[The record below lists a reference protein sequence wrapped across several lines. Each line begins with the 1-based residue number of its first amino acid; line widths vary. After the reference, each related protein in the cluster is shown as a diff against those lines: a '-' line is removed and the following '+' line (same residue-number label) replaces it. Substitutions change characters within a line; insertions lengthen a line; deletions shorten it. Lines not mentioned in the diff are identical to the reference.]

1 MGENQNS
8 GIIGLEK
15 AIKSNRVPHGVVLEC
30 NQPQLLQRY
39 VLMLCRWAV
48 CRGESKPCGNC
59 VQCRKV
65 ESGNHPDIYTA
76 QLSGKS
82 EIVNVDEIRKIC
94 NDAYIKSN
102 EADIKVYIIPN
113 ADKMQQQAQNAFLKV
128 LEEPPQN
135 ILFILCCTSS
145 QQLLGTILS
154 RVIVYNLKSAENSE
168 EDVIRAKECAVEI
181 ALELPHT
188 KGYGLLC
195 AVGVFKD
202 RNFAKNVIDN
212 LTDIINDAIKSKIT
226 HSKCSS
232 EGQMLCERIETINL
246 FNITDTLAI
255 AKQMLN
261 SNINMNLF
269 SAWLCAELRRK
280 K

>member
-1 MGENQNS
+1 MGENQIS
-8 GIIGLEK
+8 GIVGLKK
-15 AIKSNRVPHGVVLEC
+15 AIESNRVPHGIVLEC
-30 NQPQLLQRY
+30 NQPRLLQRY
-39 VLMLCRWAV
+39 LLMLCCWAV
-48 CRGESKPCGNC
+48 CRGESKPCGSC

-82 EIVNVDEIRKIC
+82 EVVNVDEIRKIC
-94 NDAYIKSN
+94 NDAYIKPN

-113 ADKMQQQAQNAFLKV
+113 ADKMQQQAQNAFLKI

-135 ILFILCCTSS
+135 ILFILCCTSA

-154 RVIVYNLKSAENSE
+154 RVTVYNLKSAENSD
-168 EDVIRAKECAVEI
+168 EDIIRAKERAVEI
-181 ALELPHT
+181 ALALPRT
-188 KGYGLLC
+188 KGYDLLC

-212 LTDIINDAIKSKIT
+212 LTDIINNAIKAKII

-232 EGQMLCERIETINL
+232 EEQMLCERIETINL
-246 FNITDTLAI
+246 FNITDILAT

-261 SNINMNLF
+261 SNVNMNLF

>member
-1 MGENQNS
+1 MDENQIS
-8 GIIGLEK
+8 GIVELKK
-15 AIKSNRVPHGVVLEC
+15 AIESNRVPHGVVLEC
-30 NQPQLLQRY
+30 NQPQFLQRY
-39 VLMLCRWAV
+39 VLMLCCWAV
-48 CRGESKPCGNC
+48 CRGESKPCGSC

-65 ESGNHPDIYTA
+65 KSGNHPDIYTA

-82 EIVNVDEIRKIC
+82 EVVNVDEIRKIC
-94 NDAYIKSN
+94 NDAYIKPN

-113 ADKMQQQAQNAFLKV
+113 ADKMQQQAQNAFLKI

-154 RVIVYNLKSAENSE
+154 RVTVYNLKSAENSD
-168 EDVIRAKECAVEI
+168 EDIIRAKERAVEI
-181 ALELPHT
+181 ALALPRT
-188 KGYGLLC
+188 KGYDLLC

-212 LTDIINDAIKSKIT
+212 LTDIINNAIKANII

-232 EGQMLCERIETINL
+232 EGQMLCEKIETINL
-246 FNITDTLAI
+246 FNITDTLDT

-261 SNINMNLF
+261 SNVNMNLF